1 MAQDKKTPQ
10 LPLWGQILCGVVT
23 IIIVVSV
30 VVGLNG
36 DKKEKEP
43 SMSITEAQTK
53 CMLMEESD
61 MVNYMGEP
69 FGDATTEK
77 ARDFCLSQWD
87 RSKNPDNTDE
97 KFIELVQLD
106 WEERKDEV
114 LEGYT
119 LQQLYDE
126 SKGI

>member
-1 MAQDKKTPQ
+1 MAEDKKTQ
-10 LPLWGQILCGVVT
+10 KIPLWGQILCGVIT
-23 IIIVVSV
+23 IIVVISV

-36 DKKEKEP
+36 DKKEKEL

-53 CMLMEESD
+53 CMLMEEAD
-61 MVNYMGEP
+61 LVNTMGEP

-77 ARDFCLSQWD
+77 AREFCLSQWD

-126 SKGI
+126 TK

>member
-1 MAQDKKTPQ
+1 MAQDKRTPQ
-10 LPLWGQILCGVVT
+10 LPLWGKILCGLIT
-23 IIIVVSV
+23 IIVVVSI

-36 DKKEKEP
+36 KKKDSP

-77 ARDFCLSQWD
+77 AREFCLSQWD

-126 SKGI
+126 AK